1 MMMIRQLLRP
11 NLIYPACSQNVQ
23 VRHGTRWPKGEMWD
37 KGFEEPVKH
46 QRDIREAKED
56 GTFKRKTLV
65 PIKSAKSDANCSVF
79 LEPETMVFIQQILRH
94 GEKYVLMNQINET
107 FRLIKDIQLKKY
119 YKASENRR
127 ENIIVDPQEIVKK
140 AIDNATPL
148 LAIEDVKVGG
158 VIYQVPAPIKEKSAR
173 FEAIRWIYQAM
184 KDRDTRNVKLPPTLA
199 NILIETAHNQGRVI
213 AVKNEHHKLCEQNR
227 AYAHFR
233 SSF

>member
-1 MMMIRQLLRP
+1 
-11 NLIYPACSQNVQ
+11 
-23 VRHGTRWPKGEMWD
+23 
-37 KGFEEPVKH
+37 
-46 QRDIREAKED
+46 
-56 GTFKRKTLV
+56 
-65 PIKSAKSDANCSVF
+65 
-79 LEPETMVFIQQILRH
+79 MVFIQQILRH